1 MLNQFSQIAKRT
13 ALSSLI
19 ASCLAVCSYGVA
31 QEPFILIPSSPS
43 EQTGNSDTATAT
55 NSSKPDRPKQRIP
68 NIPAEPNRDSKT
80 DAPREIK
87 PSLTLEEPPLLKS
100 FPASSTKTNN
110 ISDDGVL
117 MLGKIQEPI
126 SNSEKGTQKSV
137 APINDQLPV
146 VRTSPQVQ
154 ETQDTQF
161 ANLDSS
167 SNDAIDVIPSLSL
180 PWQLANASSF
190 PFSPIHLWQGIRREP
205 IVRPTSAKTQVA
217 NKAQAPRASSIEPSE
232 KIETANKV
240 ENNDGPI
247 ETREIQPQL
256 MAQNPQ
262 NLEPLKIDDS
272 IAVSTKPDTN
282 DQTTSSDTVETKPTN
297 STSTDA
303 KPRRNVRIPFGD
315 EETAVTD
322 EPIIIPRPS
331 STPRSSL
338 AELDEQKGQE
348 APAIDSKSLDRA
360 KDEQG
365 ADALQA
371 AKPATPPKRKIK
383 IDDPQLEGQLVPA
396 KPTDA
401 PAVINAADALR
412 LRRAQACLDHYLNF
426 PESTSVRSPWAVMHA
441 LLPFGGDYEMIHGNQ
456 RVNAIGWMC
465 HNGTCRT
472 QRIFTPSRNGFIPN
486 IGGGVQGHAGQ
497 FMAILAQCG
506 VPLDYPIQ
514 VGNQKYKVEDLV
526 RYEMATCREKSE
538 LTFKLIGLSYYL
550 DSNKQWRSNDGKVWS
565 IPKLISEELAQP
577 IKGAACGGTHRLMGF
592 SFAVK
597 QRTIQG
603 LPIDGQYARADKF
616 VKDYVEYAWKL
627 QNSDG
632 SFSTSWLEGR
642 ADEQNEERK
651 VQTTGHILEWLLFTI
666 PDSELNTP
674 KVQKSIDFLLTKIYD
689 KKTYKW
695 PIGPRGHATR
705 AVSLFLS
712 RYDEIKTS
720 KPELLRVE
728 ARTATPRNSEPFSR
742 R

>member
-1 MLNQFSQIAKRT
+1 MPNQFSRIAQRT

-19 ASCLAVCSYGVA
+19 ASCLAAFSHGMA

-43 EQTGNSDTATAT
+43 GQTGTNEKADTQTPPKT
-55 NSSKPDRPKQRIP
+55 DRPKQRTP
-68 NIPAEPNRDSKT
+68 NIPAEPNRDLPNDSSR
-80 DAPREIK
+80 DIK

-100 FPASSTKTNN
+100 FPSSPSKSNAIN
-110 ISDDGVL
+110 DDGVL
-117 MLGKIQEPI
+117 ILGKIDAPV
-126 SNSEKGTQKSV
+126 SNSSKVTPKSIS
-137 APINDQLPV
+137 PINDQLPV
-146 VRTSPQVQ
+146 VRNSPQVQ
-154 ETQDTQF
+154 ETEDAQF
-161 ANLDSS
+161 ALIDSS
-167 SNDAIDVIPSLSL
+167 SNDPMDVITSLSL

-190 PFSPIHLWQGIRREP
+190 PLSPIHLWQGIRLEP
-205 IVRPTSAKTQVA
+205 VVRPTPAKSELTNSPNSPDDTRSDSS
-217 NKAQAPRASSIEPSE
+217 NKIAAR
-232 KIETANKV
+232 
-240 ENNDGPI
+240 NDGI
-247 ETREIQPQL
+247 NLGESTESTDFQPQL
-256 MAQNPQ
+256 MAQSPQ
-262 NLEPLKIDDS
+262 SLEPLKLDDS
-272 IAVSTKPDTN
+272 IARSTKPDIKDRTAASN
-282 DQTTSSDTVETKPTN
+282 TSETKSSDSASSEPKTK
-297 STSTDA
+297 
-303 KPRRNVRIPFGD
+303 RNVRIPFGD

-322 EPIIIPRPS
+322 EPVINPRLNSSPPS
-331 STPRSSL
+331 SLT
-338 AELDEQKGQE
+338 ELEEQKGQE
-348 APAIDSKSLDRA
+348 APIIDAKSLDRA

-371 AKPATPPKRKIK
+371 SKPATPPKRKIK

-401 PAVINAADALR
+401 PTVINAADTLR

-441 LLPFGGDYEMIHGNQ
+441 LLPYGGDYEMIHGNQ

-538 LTFKLIGLSYYL
+538 LTFKLIGLSYYS

-577 IKGAACGGTHRLMGF
+577 IKGAACGGTHRLMGY

-627 QNSDG
+627 QNPDG

-642 ADEQNEERK
+642 GDEQNEERK

-674 KVQKSIDFLLTKIYD
+674 KVQKSVDFLLTKIYD
-689 KKTYKW
+689 KKEYKW

-705 AVSLFLS
+705 AVSLYLN
-712 RYDEIKTS
+712 RYDEIKMS
-720 KPELLRVE
+720 KPELLR
-728 ARTATPRNSEPFSR
+728 ADTKTASPRNSEPFNR

>member
-1 MLNQFSQIAKRT
+1 MLNKFSRIAQRT
-13 ALSSLI
+13 ALSTLV
-19 ASCLAVCSYGVA
+19 ASCLAVSTNSMA
-31 QEPFILIPSSPS
+31 QEPFILIPSSQS
-43 EQTGNSDTATAT
+43 GNSGSSDTTVNKITA
-55 NSSKPDRPKQRIP
+55 KEDAPKADRPKQRTP
-68 NIPAEPNRDSKT
+68 SIPAEPARDSQR
-80 DAPREIK
+80 D
-87 PSLTLEEPPLLKS
+87 SLPGSTGSFSLEEPPLLKS
-100 FPASSTKTNN
+100 FPAAPAKTSIIN
-110 ISDDGVL
+110 DDGVL
-117 MLGKIQEPI
+117 MLGKIEDSSSTSNKNNSKPI
-126 SNSEKGTQKSV
+126 T
-137 APINDQLPV
+137 PINDQLPV
-146 VRTSPQVQ
+146 VKNSPQVR
-154 ETQDTQF
+154 ETEDPELAKTNGPIVDP
-161 ANLDSS
+161 AD
-167 SNDAIDVIPSLSL
+167 IIPSLSL
-180 PWQLANASSF
+180 SWQLANASSF
-190 PFSPIHLWQGIRREP
+190 PFSPIHLWQGIRRDPLPRP
-205 IVRPTSAKTQVA
+205 ISITNQLAETPSNSEETS
-217 NKAQAPRASSIEPSE
+217 SEPSPMIALG
-232 KIETANKV
+232 KDIEGKEESSEATNV
-240 ENNDGPI
+240 
-247 ETREIQPQL
+247 
-256 MAQNPQ
+256 
-262 NLEPLKIDDS
+262 
-272 IAVSTKPDTN
+272 KP
-282 DQTTSSDTVETKPTN
+282 K
-297 STSTDA
+297 
-303 KPRRNVRIPFGD
+303 RNVRIPFG
-315 EETAVTD
+315 EEELTVTD
-322 EPIIIPRPS
+322 EPVTNPPRNTAPQ
-331 STPRSSL
+331 SSL
-338 AELDEQKGQE
+338 AELEEQKGQE
-348 APAIDSKSLDRA
+348 APIIDARSLDRA

-383 IDDPQLEGQLVPA
+383 IEDPQLEGQIVPA
-396 KPTDA
+396 KPSDA
-401 PAVINAADALR
+401 PAVINAVDALR

-441 LLPFGGDYEMIHGNQ
+441 LLPFGGDYEMVHGNQ

-486 IGGGVQGHAGQ
+486 VGGGVQGHAGQ

-577 IKGAACGGTHRLMGF
+577 IKGAACGGTHRLMGY

-597 QRTIQG
+597 QRAIQG

-642 ADEQNEERK
+642 GDEQNEERK

-674 KVQKSIDFLLTKIYD
+674 KVQKSVDFLLTKIYD
-689 KKTYKW
+689 KKEYKW

-705 AVSLFLS
+705 AVSLYLN
-712 RYDEIKTS
+712 RYDEIKMS
-720 KPELLRVE
+720 KPEMLRAE
-728 ARTATPRNSEPFSR
+728 AKTAAPRNPEPFSR

>member
-43 EQTGNSDTATAT
+43 GQTGTIENAATK
-55 NSSKPDRPKQRIP
+55 NSSKADRPKQRVP
-68 NIPAEPNRDSKT
+68 NIPAEPNRDLKT
-80 DAPREIK
+80 DVPREIAT
-87 PSLTLEEPPLLKS
+87 SLTLEEPPLLKS
-100 FPASSTKTNN
+100 FPSSTAKTNN

-117 MLGKIQEPI
+117 MLGKIEDQI
-126 SNSEKGTQKSV
+126 SNSAKGTRKSV

-154 ETQDTQF
+154 ETQDTQI
-161 ANLDSS
+161 ANLDSE
-167 SNDAIDVIPSLSL
+167 SNDPVDVIPSLSL

-205 IVRPTSAKTQVA
+205 IVPPTSAKTQVA
-217 NKAQAPRASSIEPSE
+217 KQAQAPGETSDERSQRTAKTSEVDGDEVSIEPE
-232 KIETANKV
+232 EF
-240 ENNDGPI
+240 
-247 ETREIQPQL
+247 QPKL

-262 NLEPLKIDDS
+262 SLEPLKINDS
-272 IAVSTKPDTN
+272 VADSTKPDTN
-282 DQTTSSDTVETKPTN
+282 DPPKSPDAAETIPNN
-297 STSTDA
+297 STSNDA

-315 EETAVTD
+315 EETAATD
-322 EPIIIPRPS
+322 NPIINTRPS
-331 STPRSSL
+331 STPQSSL

-348 APAIDSKSLDRA
+348 APIIDSKSLDRA

-577 IKGAACGGTHRLMGF
+577 IKGAACGGTHRLMGY

-666 PDSELNTP
+666 PDSEVNTP
-674 KVQKSIDFLLTKIYD
+674 KVQKSVDFLLTKIYD
-689 KKTYKW
+689 KKEYKW

-705 AVSLFLS
+705 AVSLYLN
-712 RYDEIKTS
+712 RYDEIKMS
-720 KPELLRVE
+720 KPELLQVD
-728 ARTATPRNSEPFSR
+728 AKTATPRNSAPVSR

>member
-1 MLNQFSQIAKRT
+1 M
-13 ALSSLI
+13 
-19 ASCLAVCSYGVA
+19 
-31 QEPFILIPSSPS
+31 
-43 EQTGNSDTATAT
+43 
-55 NSSKPDRPKQRIP
+55 
-68 NIPAEPNRDSKT
+68 
-80 DAPREIK
+80 
-87 PSLTLEEPPLLKS
+87 
-100 FPASSTKTNN
+100 
-110 ISDDGVL
+110 
-117 MLGKIQEPI
+117 
-126 SNSEKGTQKSV
+126 
-137 APINDQLPV
+137 
-146 VRTSPQVQ
+146 
-154 ETQDTQF
+154 
-161 ANLDSS
+161 
-167 SNDAIDVIPSLSL
+167 
-180 PWQLANASSF
+180 
-190 PFSPIHLWQGIRREP
+190 
-205 IVRPTSAKTQVA
+205 SARTQVA
-217 NKAQAPRASSIEPSE
+217 NKTQSPRETSTETSQKPATTSEIDSKDVSIED
-232 KIETANKV
+232 N
-240 ENNDGPI
+240 GF
-247 ETREIQPQL
+247 QPQL
-256 MAQNPQ
+256 MAQPQ
-262 NLEPLKIDDS
+262 QSLEPLKIDNS
-272 IAVSTKPDTN
+272 IVDSTKPDTD
-282 DQTTSSDTVETKPTN
+282 DQTTNTNNADTKSNNSPPTD
-297 STSTDA
+297 T

-315 EETAVTD
+315 EETSVTE
-322 EPIIIPRPS
+322 EPILNTRPN

-348 APAIDSKSLDRA
+348 APIIDAKSLDRA

-401 PAVINAADALR
+401 PVIINPADALR

-441 LLPFGGDYEMIHGNQ
+441 LLPFGGDYEMIHGSQ

-486 IGGGVQGHAGQ
+486 VGGGVQGHAGQ

-577 IKGAACGGTHRLMGF
+577 IKGAACGGTHRLMGY

-666 PDSELNTP
+666 PDSEVNTP

-689 KKTYKW
+689 KKEYKW

-705 AVSLFLS
+705 AVSLYLN
-712 RYDEIKTS
+712 RYDEIKMS
-720 KPELLRVE
+720 KPELLQ
-728 ARTATPRNSEPFSR
+728 ADAKTATPRNAAPISR

>member
-1 MLNQFSQIAKRT
+1 M
-13 ALSSLI
+13 I
-19 ASCLAVCSYGVA
+19 ASCLAVCSYGLA

-43 EQTGNSDTATAT
+43 GQTGTSDTAAT

-68 NIPAEPNRDSKT
+68 SIPAEPNRDSKT
-80 DAPREIK
+80 GDPREIA

-100 FPASSTKTNN
+100 FPASTTKTNN

-117 MLGKIQEPI
+117 MLGKIQEPS
-126 SNSEKGTQKSV
+126 SNSAKGPQKSV

-154 ETQDTQF
+154 ETHDTQL
-161 ANLDSS
+161 AELDSS

-205 IVRPTSAKTQVA
+205 IVRPTSAKTQVG
-217 NKAQAPRASSIEPSE
+217 NKGQVPIKSSIESSQ
-232 KIETANKV
+232 KIEATIEAESNG
-240 ENNDGPI
+240 ETI
-247 ETREIQPQL
+247 ETREFHPQL

-262 NLEPLKIDDS
+262 SLEPLKINDS
-272 IAVSTKPDTN
+272 VADSTKPDTN
-282 DQTTSSDTVETKPTN
+282 DPPKSSDSAETIPNN
-297 STSTDA
+297 STSTDV

-322 EPIIIPRPS
+322 EPIIIPQS
-331 STPRSSL
+331 SSAPRSSL
-338 AELDEQKGQE
+338 TELDEQKGQE
-348 APAIDSKSLDRA
+348 APVIDSKSLDRA

-401 PAVINAADALR
+401 PTVINAADALR

-486 IGGGVQGHAGQ
+486 VGGGVQGHAGQ

-577 IKGAACGGTHRLMGF
+577 IKGAACGGTHRLMGY

-642 ADEQNEERK
+642 ADEPNEERK

-674 KVQKSIDFLLTKIYD
+674 KVQKSVDFLLTKIYD
-689 KKTYKW
+689 KKEYKW

-712 RYDEIKTS
+712 RYDEIKMS
-720 KPELLRVE
+720 KPDLLQVD
-728 ARTATPRNSEPFSR
+728 AQTATPRNTAPISR

>member
-1 MLNQFSQIAKRT
+1 MLQKFSRIAQRT
-13 ALSSLI
+13 ALSTLV
-19 ASCLAVCSYGVA
+19 ASCLAIGTNGMA
-31 QEPFILIPSSPS
+31 QEPFFLIPSDPAGKSGPTDASPQKTDS
-43 EQTGNSDTATAT
+43 TKT
-55 NSSKPDRPKQRIP
+55 NSPKSERPKQRTP
-68 NIPAEPNRDSKT
+68 NIPFDARGESPANEPPS
-80 DAPREIK
+80 IK
-87 PSLTLEEPPLLKS
+87 SSLTLDEPPRLMS
-100 FPASSTKTNN
+100 FPSNPTKKNT
-110 ISDDGVL
+110 IEDDGVL
-117 MLGKIQEPI
+117 ILGKIEETKDGSPHSRSKKI
-126 SNSEKGTQKSV
+126 
-137 APINDQLPV
+137 APITDHLPIPK
-146 VRTSPQVQ
+146 SNPQVR
-154 ETQDTQF
+154 ETENAQLTKPD
-161 ANLDSS
+161 
-167 SNDAIDVIPSLSL
+167 DAKIDVMAAIPRLSLS
-180 PWQLANASSF
+180 WQLANASSF

-205 IVRPTSAKTQVA
+205 ISESLANDRLPSMASNRTTDADVNPDTLTEPPAFKPLALDTCGQDEATSETIADDLDPKD
-217 NKAQAPRASSIEPSE
+217 NSSS
-232 KIETANKV
+232 
-240 ENNDGPI
+240 
-247 ETREIQPQL
+247 PQL
-256 MAQNPQ
+256 VNSPKP
-262 NLEPLKIDDS
+262 EVTPKDS
-272 IAVSTKPDTN
+272 PVADG
-282 DQTTSSDTVETKPTN
+282 
-297 STSTDA
+297 

-315 EETAVTD
+315 EEPTAGD
-322 EPIIIPRPS
+322 APNEPPTHNL
-331 STPRSSL
+331 TPKSL
-338 AELDEQKGQE
+338 TSELEEQKGQE
-348 APAIDSKSLDRA
+348 APIIDVKSLDRA

-371 AKPATPPKRKIK
+371 AKPTTPPKRIIK
-383 IDDPQLEGQLVPA
+383 IEDPQMEGQIVPA
-396 KPTDA
+396 KPSDA
-401 PAVINAADALR
+401 PVIVSAADTLR

-441 LLPFGGDYEMIHGNQ
+441 LLPYGGDYEMIHGNQ

-497 FMAILAQCG
+497 FMAILAQCS

-550 DSNKQWRSNDGKVWS
+550 DSNKQWKSNDGKVWS

-577 IKGAACGGTHRLMGF
+577 IKGAACGGTHRLMGY

-597 QRTIQG
+597 QRTLQG

-627 QNSDG
+627 QNPDG

-642 ADEQNEERK
+642 GDEPNEERK

-674 KVQKSIDFLLTKIYD
+674 KVQKSVDFLLTKIYD
-689 KKTYKW
+689 KKEYKW

-705 AVSLFLS
+705 AVSLYLN
-712 RYDEIKTS
+712 RYDEIKMS
-720 KPELLRVE
+720 KPELLRSDTK
-728 ARTATPRNSEPFSR
+728 TASPRSSEPFNR